1 MSKHQIIY
9 DFVRG
14 STIQQISK
22 RYARL
27 EKTSVKSAREDVE
40 RVIYEY
46 QMSQPLDKL

>member
-27 EKTSVKSAREDVE
+27 EKTSVKSARE
-40 RVIYEY
+40 VIEQVIWDY
-46 QMSQPLDKL
+46 QVSQPLDKL

>member
-27 EKTSVKSAREDVE
+27 EKTSVKSAREAIE
-40 RVIYEY
+40 QVIWNY
-46 QMSQPLDKL
+46 QCNKKEQGS